1 MGYIKHHSLIV
12 SSWNLEAMEKAHQ
25 VVEGILKEYGAPHS
39 NGTAADASALL
50 TPLAPYIVNGGASFA
65 VLPDGSKEGWG
76 DSDNG
81 DAARDRI
88 AEWLDAQAYDDGSN
102 VYDWV
107 ELSFPG
113 DVSGDALVT
122 RHGRQIQ
129 DRMYEEAQDPA

>member
-1 MGYIKHHSLIV
+1 MHHALIV
-12 SSWNLEAMEKAHQ
+12 SSWNVEAMEKAHQ
-25 VVEGILKEYGAPHS
+25 VVAGILRDYVAAHGGPDI
-39 NGTAADASALL
+39 ADASALL

-81 DAARDRI
+81 DSARDRI

-113 DVSGDALVT
+113 DDSRDAVVT
-122 RHGRQIQ
+122 RHGLELR
-129 DRMYEEAQDPA
+129 DRMDAATADQ